1 MSANRFKE
9 THEKFTDCAKKKV
22 NEKKK
27 KKKEEC
33 VYLHNGAFA
42 KSSFLTLYSS
52 NTAFFNR
59 VKLKIT

>member
-27 KKKEEC
+27 KKKKN
-33 VYLHNGAFA
+33 VSIFIMVPSLNHLF
-42 KSSFLTLYSS
+42 
-52 NTAFFNR
+52 
-59 VKLKIT
+59 